1 MTTEQKVEDIPVIE
15 EKDGS
20 VTVELPEGVIPEEAS
35 EETEAQASQDDG
47 DADQPGDTDAVREAR
62 RNRRK
67 AKKEYIK
74 RTNEE
79 KDHRLAQLQR
89 ENEEFRKRLADVEK
103 RSQQFELS
111 RLDKELQD
119 EELRLKY
126 FEAKVKEA
134 INNSNGDAY
143 STAHQNFLEARKKVE
158 AMRAV
163 KSKVETAQNDAEPQ
177 TDPRMMRH
185 AKAWMEQNSWYKPD
199 GSDEDSEIA
208 KLIDSKLMKEGF
220 DPTTEEYWEELDT
233 RLQKR
238 LPHRYTQQQ
247 DEPRRSKPR
256 SFVTGSGRE
265 STGGRQGTTFVLEP
279 EQVRAMKEAGFWE
292 DPAMRAKMIKRYAQE
307 ARNNRG

>member
-1 MTTEQKVEDIPVIE
+1 MSTDKDKVEDIPVTE

-20 VTVELPEGVIPEEAS
+20 VTVELPDELVPEDSSDEPI
-35 EETEAQASQDDG
+35 QAQDDG
-47 DADQPGDTDAVREAR
+47 DADQPGDTDAVRDAR

-79 KDHRLAQLQR
+79 KDQRLVLLQR
-89 ENEEFRKRLADVEK
+89 ENEEFRKRLAEVEK
-103 RSQQFELS
+103 KSQGFELA
-111 RLDKELQD
+111 RLDKAIED

-126 FEAKVKEA
+126 FDAKRREA

-143 STAHQNFLEARKKVE
+143 TQASNSYEEARRKYD
-158 AMRAV
+158 AMRAL
-163 KSKVETAQNDAEPQ
+163 KNRATQAESEPQ
-177 TDPRMMRH
+177 ADPKMLRH
-185 AKAWMEQNSWYKPD
+185 AKSWMESNSWYDPN

-208 KLIDSKLMKEGF
+208 KVIDAKLAKEGY
-220 DPTTEEYWEELDT
+220 DPSSADYWDELDA

-247 DEPRRSKPR
+247 DEPKRRPR

-265 STGGRQGTTFVLEP
+265 STGGRQGNTLVLEP
-279 EQVRAMKEAGFWE
+279 EQVRAIKEAGFWD
-292 DPAMRAKMIKRYAQE
+292 DPAMRAKMIKRYAQQ
-307 ARNNRG
+307 ARNNQG

>member
-1 MTTEQKVEDIPVIE
+1 MSTDKVEDIPVTE

-20 VTVELPEGVIPEEAS
+20 VTVELPDELVPEDSSDEPI
-35 EETEAQASQDDG
+35 QAQDDG
-47 DADQPGDTDAVREAR
+47 DADQPGDTDAVRDAR

-79 KDHRLAQLQR
+79 KDQRLVSLQR
-89 ENEEFRKRLADVEK
+89 ENEEFRKRLAEVEK
-103 RSQQFELS
+103 KSQGFELA
-111 RLDKELQD
+111 RLDKAIED

-126 FEAKVKEA
+126 FDAKRREA

-143 STAHQNFLEARKKVE
+143 TQASNSFEEARRKYD
-158 AMRAV
+158 AMRAI
-163 KSKVETAQNDAEPQ
+163 KNRATQAESEPQ
-177 TDPRMMRH
+177 ADPKMLRH
-185 AKAWMEQNSWYKPD
+185 AKSWMESNSWYDPN

-208 KLIDSKLMKEGF
+208 KVIDAKLAKEGY
-220 DPTTEEYWEELDT
+220 DPASADYWDELDA

-247 DEPRRSKPR
+247 DEPKRRPR

-265 STGGRQGTTFVLEP
+265 STGGRQGNTLVLEP
-279 EQVRAMKEAGFWE
+279 EQVRAIKEAGFWD
-292 DPAMRAKMIKRYAQE
+292 DPAMRAKMIKRYAQQ
-307 ARNNRG
+307 ARNNQG

>member
-1 MTTEQKVEDIPVIE
+1 MTTEQKVEDIPVVE

-20 VTVELPEGVIPEEAS
+20 ATVELPEELVPEDSS
-35 EETEAQASQDDG
+35 EEVQVAQDDS
-47 DADQPGDTDAVREAR
+47 DTDQPGDTDAVREAR

-79 KDHRLAQLQR
+79 KDHRLQQLQR

-103 RSQQFELS
+103 KSQSFELA
-111 RLDKELQD
+111 RLDKAIQD

-126 FEAKVKEA
+126 FDAKRREA
-134 INNSNGDAY
+134 INNSNGEAY
-143 STAHQNFLEARKKVE
+143 TKAAEGYEEARRQYE
-158 AMRAV
+158 AMKALKDRAAQA
-163 KSKVETAQNDAEPQ
+163 ETEPQ
-177 TDPRMMRH
+177 ADPKMLRH
-185 AKAWMEQNSWYKPD
+185 AKSWMENNSWYDPN

-208 KLIDSKLMKEGF
+208 KLIDAKLAKEGY
-220 DPTTEEYWEELDT
+220 DPTSAEYWEELDT

-265 STGGRQGTTFVLEP
+265 SVGGRQGNTFVLEP
-279 EQVRAMKEAGFWE
+279 EQVRAMKEAGFWD
-292 DPAMRAKMIKRYAQE
+292 DPAKRAKMIKRYAQE

>member
-1 MTTEQKVEDIPVIE
+1 MSTDKVEDIPVTE

-20 VTVELPEGVIPEEAS
+20 VTVELPDELVPEDSSDEPEVQSA
-35 EETEAQASQDDG
+35 QDDG
-47 DADQPGDTDAVREAR
+47 DADQPGDTDAVRDAR

-79 KDHRLAQLQR
+79 KDQRLVSLQR

-103 RSQQFELS
+103 KSQQFELS
-111 RLDKELQD
+111 RLDKAIED

-126 FEAKVKEA
+126 FDAKRREA

-143 STAHQNFLEARKKVE
+143 TQASNSFEEARRKYE
-158 AMRAV
+158 AMRAL
-163 KSKVETAQNDAEPQ
+163 KERASKTESEPQ
-177 TDPRMMRH
+177 ADPKMLRH
-185 AKAWMEQNSWYKPD
+185 AKSWMESNSWYDPN

-208 KLIDSKLMKEGF
+208 KVIDAKLAKEGY
-220 DPTTEEYWEELDT
+220 DPSSADYWDELDA

-247 DEPRRSKPR
+247 DEPRRRPR

-265 STGGRQGTTFVLEP
+265 STGGRQGNTLVLEP
-279 EQVRAMKEAGFWE
+279 EQVRAIKEAGFWD
-292 DPAMRAKMIKRYAQE
+292 DPAMRAKMIKRYAQQ
-307 ARNNRG
+307 ARNNQG

>member
-1 MTTEQKVEDIPVIE
+1 MSTDKVEDIPVTE

-20 VTVELPEGVIPEEAS
+20 VTVELPDELVPEDSSDEPEVQSA
-35 EETEAQASQDDG
+35 QDDG

-79 KDHRLAQLQR
+79 KDQRLVSLQR
-89 ENEEFRKRLADVEK
+89 ENEEFRKRLAEVEK
-103 RSQQFELS
+103 KSQGFELA
-111 RLDKELQD
+111 RLDKAIED

-126 FEAKVKEA
+126 FDAKRREA

-143 STAHQNFLEARKKVE
+143 TQASNSFEEARRKYE
-158 AMRAV
+158 AMRAL
-163 KSKVETAQNDAEPQ
+163 KERASKTESEPQ
-177 TDPRMMRH
+177 ADPKMLRH
-185 AKAWMEQNSWYKPD
+185 AKSWMESNSWYDPN

-208 KLIDSKLMKEGF
+208 KVIDAKLAKEGY
-220 DPTTEEYWEELDT
+220 DPSSADYWDELDA

-247 DEPRRSKPR
+247 DEPKRRPR

-265 STGGRQGTTFVLEP
+265 STGGRQGNTLVLEP
-279 EQVRAMKEAGFWE
+279 EQVRAIKEAGFWD
-292 DPAMRAKMIKRYAQE
+292 DPAMRAKMIKRYAQQ
-307 ARNNRG
+307 ARNNQG

>member
-1 MTTEQKVEDIPVIE
+1 MSTDKVEDIPVTE

-20 VTVELPEGVIPEEAS
+20 VTVELPDELVS
-35 EETEAQASQDDG
+35 EDSSDEPIQAQDDG

-79 KDHRLAQLQR
+79 KDQRLVSLQR

-103 RSQQFELS
+103 KSQGFELA
-111 RLDKELQD
+111 RLDKAIED

-126 FEAKVKEA
+126 FDAKRREA

-143 STAHQNFLEARKKVE
+143 TQASNNYDEARRKYE
-158 AMRAV
+158 AMKALKNRA
-163 KSKVETAQNDAEPQ
+163 AQAESEPQ
-177 TDPRMMRH
+177 TDPRMLRH
-185 AKAWMEQNSWYKPD
+185 AKSWMESNSWYDPN

-208 KLIDSKLMKEGF
+208 KVIDAKLAKEGF
-220 DPTTEEYWEELDT
+220 DPSSADYWDELDA

-238 LPHRYTQQQ
+238 LPHRYTQSQ
-247 DEPRRSKPR
+247 DEPRRRPR

-265 STGGRQGTTFVLEP
+265 STGGRQGNTLVLEP
-279 EQVRAMKEAGFWE
+279 EQVRAIKEAGFWD
-292 DPAMRAKMIKRYAQE
+292 DPAMRAKMIKRYAEQ

>member
-35 EETEAQASQDDG
+35 EESEAQVAQDDG

-111 RLDKELQD
+111 RLDKALED

-126 FEAKVKEA
+126 FDAKRREA

-143 STAHQNFLEARKKVE
+143 STANQNYEEARKKFE
-158 AMRAV
+158 AMKALKARA
-163 KSKVETAQNDAEPQ
+163 SQAETEPQ

-199 GSDEDSEIA
+199 GGDEDSEIA
-208 KLIDSKLMKEGF
+208 KIIDAKLVKEGY
-220 DPTTEEYWEELDT
+220 DPTSEEYWDELDA

-279 EQVRAMKEAGFWE
+279 EQVRAMKEAGFWD

>member
-1 MTTEQKVEDIPVIE
+1 MTQDKVEDIPVTE

-20 VTVELPEGVIPEEAS
+20 VTVELPDELVPEDSSDEPI
-35 EETEAQASQDDG
+35 QAQDDG

-79 KDHRLAQLQR
+79 KDQRLVSLQR
-89 ENEEFRKRLADVEK
+89 ENEEFRKRLAEVEK
-103 RSQQFELS
+103 KSQGFELA
-111 RLDKELQD
+111 RLDKAIED

-126 FEAKVKEA
+126 FDAKRREA

-143 STAHQNFLEARKKVE
+143 TQASNSFEEARRKYD
-158 AMRAV
+158 AMRAL
-163 KSKVETAQNDAEPQ
+163 KERASKTESEPQ
-177 TDPRMMRH
+177 ADPRMLRH
-185 AKAWMEQNSWYKPD
+185 AKSWMESNSWYDPN

-208 KLIDSKLMKEGF
+208 KVIDAKLAKEGY
-220 DPTTEEYWEELDT
+220 DPSSADYWDELDA

-247 DEPRRSKPR
+247 DEPRRRPR

-265 STGGRQGTTFVLEP
+265 STGGRQGNTLVLEP
-279 EQVRAMKEAGFWE
+279 EQVRAIKEAGFWD
-292 DPAMRAKMIKRYAQE
+292 DPAMRAKMIKRYAQQ
-307 ARNNRG
+307 ARNNQG

>member
-1 MTTEQKVEDIPVIE
+1 MSTDKDKVEDIPVTE

-20 VTVELPEGVIPEEAS
+20 AIVELPDELVS
-35 EETEAQASQDDG
+35 EDSSDEPVQAQDDG

-79 KDHRLAQLQR
+79 KDQRLVSLQR
-89 ENEEFRKRLADVEK
+89 ENEEFRKRLAEVEK
-103 RSQQFELS
+103 KSQNYELA
-111 RLDKELQD
+111 RLDKAIED

-126 FEAKVKEA
+126 FDAKRREA

-143 STAHQNFLEARKKVE
+143 TKASEGYEEARRKYE
-158 AMRAV
+158 AMKTIKNRA
-163 KSKVETAQNDAEPQ
+163 SQAESEPQ
-177 TDPRMMRH
+177 TDPRMLRH
-185 AKAWMEQNSWYKPD
+185 AKSWMESNSWYDPN

-208 KLIDSKLMKEGF
+208 KVIDAKLAKEGY
-220 DPTTEEYWEELDT
+220 DPASAEYWDELDA

-238 LPHRYTQQQ
+238 LPHRYTQSQ
-247 DEPRRSKPR
+247 DEPKRRPR

-265 STGGRQGTTFVLEP
+265 STSGRQGNTFVLEP
-279 EQVRAMKEAGFWE
+279 EQVRAMKDAGFWD
-292 DPAMRAKMIKRYAQE
+292 DPVKRAKMIKRYAQD

>member
-1 MTTEQKVEDIPVIE
+1 MSTDKVEDIPVTE

-20 VTVELPEGVIPEEAS
+20 VTVELPDELVPEDSSDEPI
-35 EETEAQASQDDG
+35 QAQDDG

-79 KDHRLAQLQR
+79 KDQRLVSLQR
-89 ENEEFRKRLADVEK
+89 ENEEFRKRLAEVEK
-103 RSQQFELS
+103 KSQGFELA
-111 RLDKELQD
+111 RLDKAIED

-126 FEAKVKEA
+126 FDAKRREA

-143 STAHQNFLEARKKVE
+143 TQASNSFEEARRKYD
-158 AMRAV
+158 AMRAL
-163 KSKVETAQNDAEPQ
+163 KERASKTESEPQ
-177 TDPRMMRH
+177 ADPKMLRH
-185 AKAWMEQNSWYKPD
+185 AKSWMESNSWYDPN

-208 KLIDSKLMKEGF
+208 KVIDAKLAKEGY
-220 DPTTEEYWEELDT
+220 DPSSADYWDELDA

-247 DEPRRSKPR
+247 DEPRRRPR

-265 STGGRQGTTFVLEP
+265 SIGGRQGNTLVLEP
-279 EQVRAMKEAGFWE
+279 EQVRAIKEAGFWD
-292 DPAMRAKMIKRYAQE
+292 DPAMRAKMIKRYAQQ
-307 ARNNRG
+307 ARNNQG

>member
-1 MTTEQKVEDIPVIE
+1 MSTDKVEDIPVTE

-20 VTVELPEGVIPEEAS
+20 VTVELPDELV
-35 EETEAQASQDDG
+35 TEDSSDEPIQAQDDG
-47 DADQPGDTDAVREAR
+47 DADQPGDTDAVRDAR

-79 KDHRLAQLQR
+79 KDQRLVLLQR

-103 RSQQFELS
+103 KSQQFELS
-111 RLDKELQD
+111 RLDKAIED

-126 FEAKVKEA
+126 FDAKRREA

-143 STAHQNFLEARKKVE
+143 TKASEGYEEARRKFD
-158 AMRAV
+158 AMKTIKNRATQAE
-163 KSKVETAQNDAEPQ
+163 SEPQ
-177 TDPRMMRH
+177 ADPKMLRH
-185 AKAWMEQNSWYKPD
+185 AKSWMESNSWYDPN

-208 KLIDSKLMKEGF
+208 KVIDAKLAKEGY
-220 DPTTEEYWEELDT
+220 DPSSADYWDELDT

-238 LPHRYTQQQ
+238 LPHRYTQSQ
-247 DEPRRSKPR
+247 DEPRRRPR

-265 STGGRQGTTFVLEP
+265 STGGRQGNTLVLEP
-279 EQVRAMKEAGFWE
+279 EQVRAIKEAGFWD
-292 DPAMRAKMIKRYAQE
+292 DPAMRAKMIKRYAQQ
-307 ARNNRG
+307 ARNNQG

>member
-1 MTTEQKVEDIPVIE
+1 MSTDKVEDIPVTE

-20 VTVELPEGVIPEEAS
+20 VTVELPDELVTEDSSDEPEVQSA
-35 EETEAQASQDDG
+35 QDDG

-79 KDHRLAQLQR
+79 KDQRLVSLQR
-89 ENEEFRKRLADVEK
+89 ENEEFRKRLAEVEK
-103 RSQQFELS
+103 KSQGFELA
-111 RLDKELQD
+111 RLDKAIED

-126 FEAKVKEA
+126 FDAKRREA

-143 STAHQNFLEARKKVE
+143 TQASNSFEEARRKYD
-158 AMRAV
+158 AMRAL
-163 KSKVETAQNDAEPQ
+163 KERASKTESEPQ
-177 TDPRMMRH
+177 ADPRMLRH
-185 AKAWMEQNSWYKPD
+185 AKSWMESNSWYDPN

-208 KLIDSKLMKEGF
+208 KVIDAKLAKEGY
-220 DPTTEEYWEELDT
+220 DPSSADYWDELDA

-247 DEPRRSKPR
+247 DEPKRRPR

-265 STGGRQGTTFVLEP
+265 STGGRQGNTLVLEP
-279 EQVRAMKEAGFWE
+279 EQVRAIKEAGFWD
-292 DPAMRAKMIKRYAQE
+292 DPAMRAKMIKRYAQQ
-307 ARNNRG
+307 ARNNQG

>member
-1 MTTEQKVEDIPVIE
+1 MTQDKVEDIPVTE

-20 VTVELPEGVIPEEAS
+20 VTVELPDELVTEDSSDEPEV
-35 EETEAQASQDDG
+35 QAQDDG

-79 KDHRLAQLQR
+79 KDQRLVSLQR
-89 ENEEFRKRLADVEK
+89 ENEEFRKRLAEVEK
-103 RSQQFELS
+103 KSQGFELA
-111 RLDKELQD
+111 RLDKAIED

-126 FEAKVKEA
+126 FDAKRREA

-143 STAHQNFLEARKKVE
+143 TQASNSFEEARRKYD
-158 AMRAV
+158 AMRAL
-163 KSKVETAQNDAEPQ
+163 KERASKTESEPQ
-177 TDPRMMRH
+177 ADPRMLRH
-185 AKAWMEQNSWYKPD
+185 AKSWMESNSWYDPN

-208 KLIDSKLMKEGF
+208 KVIDAKLAKEGY
-220 DPTTEEYWEELDT
+220 DPSSADYWDELDA

-247 DEPRRSKPR
+247 DEPRRRPR

-265 STGGRQGTTFVLEP
+265 STGGRQGNTLVLEP
-279 EQVRAMKEAGFWE
+279 EQVRAIKEAGFWD
-292 DPAMRAKMIKRYAQE
+292 DPAMRAKMIKRYAQQ
-307 ARNNRG
+307 ARNNQG

>member
-1 MTTEQKVEDIPVIE
+1 MSTDKVEDIPVTE

-20 VTVELPEGVIPEEAS
+20 VTVELPDELVS
-35 EETEAQASQDDG
+35 EDSSDEPIQAQDDG

-79 KDHRLAQLQR
+79 KDQRLVSLQR

-103 RSQQFELS
+103 KSQGFELA
-111 RLDKELQD
+111 RLDKAIED

-126 FEAKVKEA
+126 FDAKRREA

-143 STAHQNFLEARKKVE
+143 TQASNNYDEARRKYE
-158 AMRAV
+158 AMKALKNRA
-163 KSKVETAQNDAEPQ
+163 AQAESEPQ
-177 TDPRMMRH
+177 TDPRMLRH
-185 AKAWMEQNSWYKPD
+185 AKSWMESNSWYDPN

-208 KLIDSKLMKEGF
+208 KVIDAKLAKEGY
-220 DPTTEEYWEELDT
+220 DPSSADYWDELDT

-238 LPHRYTQQQ
+238 LPHRYTQSQ
-247 DEPRRSKPR
+247 DEPRRRPR

-265 STGGRQGTTFVLEP
+265 STGGRQGNTLVLEP
-279 EQVRAMKEAGFWE
+279 EQVRAIKEAGFWD
-292 DPAMRAKMIKRYAQE
+292 DPAMRAKMIKRYAEQ

>member
-1 MTTEQKVEDIPVIE
+1 MSTDKVEDIPVTE

-20 VTVELPEGVIPEEAS
+20 VTVELPDELVS
-35 EETEAQASQDDG
+35 EDSSDEPIQAQDDG

-79 KDHRLAQLQR
+79 KDQRLVSLQR

-103 RSQQFELS
+103 KSQGFELA
-111 RLDKELQD
+111 RLDKAIED

-126 FEAKVKEA
+126 FDAKRREA

-143 STAHQNFLEARKKVE
+143 TKASEGYEEARRKYE
-158 AMRAV
+158 AMKALKNRA
-163 KSKVETAQNDAEPQ
+163 AQAESEPQ
-177 TDPRMMRH
+177 TDPRMLRH
-185 AKAWMEQNSWYKPD
+185 AKSWMESNSWYDPN

-208 KLIDSKLMKEGF
+208 KVIDAKLAKEGF
-220 DPTTEEYWEELDT
+220 DPSSADYWDELDA

-238 LPHRYTQQQ
+238 LPHRYTQSQ
-247 DEPRRSKPR
+247 DEPRRRPR

-265 STGGRQGTTFVLEP
+265 STGGRQGNTLVLEP
-279 EQVRAMKEAGFWE
+279 EQVRAIKEAGFWD
-292 DPAMRAKMIKRYAQE
+292 DPAMRAKMIKRYAEQ

>member
-1 MTTEQKVEDIPVIE
+1 MTQDKVEDIPV
-15 EKDGS
+15 
-20 VTVELPEGVIPEEAS
+20 
-35 EETEAQASQDDG
+35 TEDSSDEPIQAQDDA

-79 KDHRLAQLQR
+79 KDQRLVSLQR
-89 ENEEFRKRLADVEK
+89 ENEEFRKRLAEVEK
-103 RSQQFELS
+103 KSQGFELA
-111 RLDKELQD
+111 RLDKAIED

-126 FEAKVKEA
+126 FDAKRREA

-143 STAHQNFLEARKKVE
+143 TQASNSFEEARRKYD
-158 AMRAV
+158 AMRAL
-163 KSKVETAQNDAEPQ
+163 KERASKTESEPQ
-177 TDPRMMRH
+177 ADPRMLRH
-185 AKAWMEQNSWYKPD
+185 AKSWMESNSWYDPN

-208 KLIDSKLMKEGF
+208 KVIDAKLAKEGY
-220 DPTTEEYWEELDT
+220 DPSSADYWDELDA

-247 DEPRRSKPR
+247 DEPKRRPR

-265 STGGRQGTTFVLEP
+265 STGGRQGNTLVLEP
-279 EQVRAMKEAGFWE
+279 EQVRAIKEAGFWD
-292 DPAMRAKMIKRYAQE
+292 DPAMRAKMIKRYAQQ
-307 ARNNRG
+307 ARNNQG

>member
-1 MTTEQKVEDIPVIE
+1 MSTDKEKVEDIPVTE

-20 VTVELPEGVIPEEAS
+20 AIVELPDGLVS
-35 EETEAQASQDDG
+35 EDSSDEQEVQAQDDG
-47 DADQPGDTDAVREAR
+47 DADQPGDTDAVRDAR

-79 KDHRLAQLQR
+79 KDQRLVSLQR
-89 ENEEFRKRLADVEK
+89 ENEEFRKRLAEVEK
-103 RSQQFELS
+103 KSQNYELA
-111 RLDKELQD
+111 RLDKAIED

-126 FEAKVKEA
+126 FDAKRREA

-143 STAHQNFLEARKKVE
+143 TKASEGYEEARRKFD
-158 AMRAV
+158 AMKTIKNRA
-163 KSKVETAQNDAEPQ
+163 AQAESEPQ
-177 TDPRMMRH
+177 TDPRMLRH
-185 AKAWMEQNSWYKPD
+185 AKSWMESNSWYDPN

-208 KLIDSKLMKEGF
+208 KVIDAKLAKEGY
-220 DPTTEEYWEELDT
+220 DPSSADYWDELDA

-238 LPHRYTQQQ
+238 LPHRYTQTQ
-247 DEPRRSKPR
+247 DEPKRRPR

-265 STGGRQGTTFVLEP
+265 STSGRQGNTFVLEP
-279 EQVRAMKEAGFWE
+279 EQVRAMKDAGFWD
-292 DPAMRAKMIKRYAQE
+292 DPVKRAKMIKRYAQD

>member
-111 RLDKELQD
+111 RLDKAIED

-126 FEAKVKEA
+126 FDAKRREA

-143 STAHQNFLEARKKVE
+143 STANQNYEEARKKYE
-158 AMRAV
+158 AMKALKNRA
-163 KSKVETAQNDAEPQ
+163 AQTESEPQ

-185 AKAWMEQNSWYKPD
+185 AKAWMEQNSWYKPE
-199 GSDEDSEIA
+199 GGDEDSEIA
-208 KLIDSKLMKEGF
+208 KIIDAKLVKEGF
-220 DPTTEEYWEELDT
+220 DPTSEEYWEELDT

>member
-1 MTTEQKVEDIPVIE
+1 MTQEKVEDIPVTE

-20 VTVELPEGVIPEEAS
+20 ATVELPDELVTEDSADEPEV
-35 EETEAQASQDDG
+35 QASQDDG

-79 KDHRLAQLQR
+79 KDQRLVLLQR
-89 ENEEFRKRLADVEK
+89 ENEEFRRRLAEVEK
-103 RSQQFELS
+103 KSQGFELA
-111 RLDKELQD
+111 RLDKAIED

-126 FEAKVKEA
+126 FDAKRREA

-143 STAHQNFLEARKKVE
+143 TQASNSYEEARRKYE
-158 AMRAV
+158 AMRAL
-163 KSKVETAQNDAEPQ
+163 KERASKAESEPQ
-177 TDPRMMRH
+177 ADPKMLRH
-185 AKAWMEQNSWYKPD
+185 AKSWMESNSWYDPN

-208 KLIDSKLMKEGF
+208 KVIDAKLAKEGY
-220 DPTTEEYWEELDT
+220 DPASAEYWDELDA

-238 LPHRYTQQQ
+238 LPHRYTQSQ
-247 DEPRRSKPR
+247 DEPKRRPR

-265 STGGRQGTTFVLEP
+265 STSGRQGNTFVLEP
-279 EQVRAMKEAGFWE
+279 EQVRAMKEAGFWD

>member
-1 MTTEQKVEDIPVIE
+1 MSTDKVEDIPVTE

-20 VTVELPEGVIPEEAS
+20 VTVELPDELVS
-35 EETEAQASQDDG
+35 EDSSDEPIQAQDDG

-79 KDHRLAQLQR
+79 KDQRLVSLQR

-103 RSQQFELS
+103 KSQGFELA
-111 RLDKELQD
+111 RLDKAIED

-126 FEAKVKEA
+126 FDAKRREA

-143 STAHQNFLEARKKVE
+143 TQASNNYDEARRKYE
-158 AMRAV
+158 AMKALKNRA
-163 KSKVETAQNDAEPQ
+163 AQAESEPQ
-177 TDPRMMRH
+177 TDPRMLRH
-185 AKAWMEQNSWYKPD
+185 AKSWMESNSWYDPN

-208 KLIDSKLMKEGF
+208 KVIDAKLAKEGF
-220 DPTTEEYWEELDT
+220 DPSSADYWDELDA

-238 LPHRYTQQQ
+238 LPHRYTQSQ
-247 DEPRRSKPR
+247 DEPRRRPR

-265 STGGRQGTTFVLEP
+265 STGGRQGSTKQPRLNKWIHV
-279 EQVRAMKEAGFWE
+279 
-292 DPAMRAKMIKRYAQE
+292 
-307 ARNNRG
+307 

>member
-1 MTTEQKVEDIPVIE
+1 MTQDKVEDIPVTE

-20 VTVELPEGVIPEEAS
+20 VTVELPDELVPEDSSDEPEVQSA
-35 EETEAQASQDDG
+35 QDDG

-79 KDHRLAQLQR
+79 KDQRLVSLQR
-89 ENEEFRKRLADVEK
+89 ENEEFRKRLAEVEK
-103 RSQQFELS
+103 KSQGFELA
-111 RLDKELQD
+111 RLDKAIED

-126 FEAKVKEA
+126 FDAKRREA

-143 STAHQNFLEARKKVE
+143 TQASNSFEEARRKYE
-158 AMRAV
+158 AMRAL
-163 KSKVETAQNDAEPQ
+163 KERASKTESEPQ
-177 TDPRMMRH
+177 ADPRMLRH
-185 AKAWMEQNSWYKPD
+185 AKSWMESNSWYDPN

-208 KLIDSKLMKEGF
+208 KVIDAKLAKEGY
-220 DPTTEEYWEELDT
+220 DPSSADYWDELDA

-247 DEPRRSKPR
+247 DEPRRRPR

-265 STGGRQGTTFVLEP
+265 STGGRQGNTLVLEP
-279 EQVRAMKEAGFWE
+279 EQVRAIKEAGFWD
-292 DPAMRAKMIKRYAQE
+292 DPAMRAKMIKRYAQQ
-307 ARNNRG
+307 ARNNQG

>member
-1 MTTEQKVEDIPVIE
+1 MTQEKVEDIPVTE

-20 VTVELPEGVIPEEAS
+20 ATVELPDELVTEDSADEPEV
-35 EETEAQASQDDG
+35 QVSQDDG

-79 KDHRLAQLQR
+79 KDQRLVLLQR
-89 ENEEFRKRLADVEK
+89 ENEEFRRRLAEVEK
-103 RSQQFELS
+103 KSQGFELA
-111 RLDKELQD
+111 RLDKAIED

-126 FEAKVKEA
+126 FDAKRREA

-143 STAHQNFLEARKKVE
+143 TQASNSYEEARRKYE
-158 AMRAV
+158 AMRAL
-163 KSKVETAQNDAEPQ
+163 KERASKAESEPQ
-177 TDPRMMRH
+177 ADPKMLRH
-185 AKAWMEQNSWYKPD
+185 AKSWMESNSWYDPN

-208 KLIDSKLMKEGF
+208 KVIDAKLAKEGY
-220 DPTTEEYWEELDT
+220 DPASAEYWDELDA

-238 LPHRYTQQQ
+238 LPHRYTQSQ
-247 DEPRRSKPR
+247 DEPKRRPR

-265 STGGRQGTTFVLEP
+265 STSGRQGNTFVLEP
-279 EQVRAMKEAGFWE
+279 EQVRAMKEAGFWD

>member
-1 MTTEQKVEDIPVIE
+1 MTQDKVEDIPVTE

-20 VTVELPEGVIPEEAS
+20 AIVELPDGLVAEDSSDES
-35 EETEAQASQDDG
+35 EVQAQDDG
-47 DADQPGDTDAVREAR
+47 DADQPGDTDAVRDAR

-79 KDHRLAQLQR
+79 KDQRLVSLQR

-103 RSQQFELS
+103 KSQQFELS
-111 RLDKELQD
+111 RLDKAIED

-126 FEAKVKEA
+126 FDAKRREA

-143 STAHQNFLEARKKVE
+143 TQASNSFEEARRKYD
-158 AMRAV
+158 AMKAIKNRATQAE
-163 KSKVETAQNDAEPQ
+163 SEPQ
-177 TDPRMMRH
+177 ADPKMLRH
-185 AKAWMEQNSWYKPD
+185 AKSWMESNSWYDPN

-208 KLIDSKLMKEGF
+208 KVIDAKLAKEGY
-220 DPTTEEYWEELDT
+220 DPSSADYWDELDA

-247 DEPRRSKPR
+247 DEPRRRPR

-265 STGGRQGTTFVLEP
+265 STGGRQGNTLVLEP
-279 EQVRAMKEAGFWE
+279 EQVRAIKEAGFWD
-292 DPAMRAKMIKRYAQE
+292 DPAMRAKMIKRYAQQ
-307 ARNNRG
+307 ARNNQG

>member
-1 MTTEQKVEDIPVIE
+1 MSTDKVEDIPVTE

-20 VTVELPEGVIPEEAS
+20 VTVELPDELV
-35 EETEAQASQDDG
+35 TEDSSDEPIQAQDDG

-79 KDHRLAQLQR
+79 KDQRLVLLQR
-89 ENEEFRKRLADVEK
+89 ENEEFRKRLAEVEK
-103 RSQQFELS
+103 KSQGFELA
-111 RLDKELQD
+111 RLDKAIED

-126 FEAKVKEA
+126 FDAKRREA

-143 STAHQNFLEARKKVE
+143 TQASNSFEEARRKYD
-158 AMRAV
+158 AMKALKNRATQAE
-163 KSKVETAQNDAEPQ
+163 SEPQ
-177 TDPRMMRH
+177 ADPRMLRH
-185 AKAWMEQNSWYKPD
+185 AKSWMESNSWYDPN

-208 KLIDSKLMKEGF
+208 KVIDAKLAKEGY
-220 DPTTEEYWEELDT
+220 DPSSADYWDELDA

-247 DEPRRSKPR
+247 DEPKRRPR

-265 STGGRQGTTFVLEP
+265 STGGRQGNTLVLEP
-279 EQVRAMKEAGFWE
+279 EQVRAIKEAGFWD
-292 DPAMRAKMIKRYAQE
+292 DPAMRAKMIKRYAEQ

>member
-1 MTTEQKVEDIPVIE
+1 MSTDKVEDIPVTE

-20 VTVELPEGVIPEEAS
+20 VTVELPDELVS
-35 EETEAQASQDDG
+35 EDSSDEPIQAQDDG

-79 KDHRLAQLQR
+79 KDQRLVSLQR

-103 RSQQFELS
+103 KSQGFELA
-111 RLDKELQD
+111 RLDKAIED

-126 FEAKVKEA
+126 FDAKRREA

-143 STAHQNFLEARKKVE
+143 TQASNNYDEARRKYE
-158 AMRAV
+158 AMKALKNRA
-163 KSKVETAQNDAEPQ
+163 AQAESEPQ
-177 TDPRMMRH
+177 TDPRMLRH
-185 AKAWMEQNSWYKPD
+185 AKSWMESNSWYDPN

-208 KLIDSKLMKEGF
+208 KVIDAKLAKEGY
-220 DPTTEEYWEELDT
+220 DPSSADYWDELDT

-238 LPHRYTQQQ
+238 LPHRYTQSQ
-247 DEPRRSKPR
+247 DEPRRRPR

-265 STGGRQGTTFVLEP
+265 STGGRQGNTLVLEP
-279 EQVRAMKEAGFWE
+279 EQVRAIKEAGFWD
-292 DPAMRAKMIKRYAQE
+292 DPAMRAKMIKRSAEQ

>member
-1 MTTEQKVEDIPVIE
+1 MSTDKVEDIPVTE

-20 VTVELPEGVIPEEAS
+20 VTVELPDELVPEDSSDEPI
-35 EETEAQASQDDG
+35 QAQDDG
-47 DADQPGDTDAVREAR
+47 DADQPGDTDAVRDAR

-79 KDHRLAQLQR
+79 KDQRLVSLQR
-89 ENEEFRKRLADVEK
+89 ENEEFRKRLAEVEK
-103 RSQQFELS
+103 KSQGFELA
-111 RLDKELQD
+111 RLDKAIED

-126 FEAKVKEA
+126 FDAKRREA

-143 STAHQNFLEARKKVE
+143 TQASNSFEEARRKYD
-158 AMRAV
+158 AMKAIKNRATQAE
-163 KSKVETAQNDAEPQ
+163 SEPQ
-177 TDPRMMRH
+177 ADPKMLRH
-185 AKAWMEQNSWYKPD
+185 AKSWMESNSWYDPN

-208 KLIDSKLMKEGF
+208 KVIDAKLAKEGY
-220 DPTTEEYWEELDT
+220 DPSSADYWDELDA

-247 DEPRRSKPR
+247 DEPKRRPR

-265 STGGRQGTTFVLEP
+265 STGGRQGNTLVLEP
-279 EQVRAMKEAGFWE
+279 EQVRAIKEAGFWD
-292 DPAMRAKMIKRYAQE
+292 DPAMRAKMIKRYAQQ
-307 ARNNRG
+307 ARNNQG

>member
-1 MTTEQKVEDIPVIE
+1 MSTDKVEDIPVTE

-20 VTVELPEGVIPEEAS
+20 VTVELPDELVPEDSSDEPI
-35 EETEAQASQDDG
+35 QAQDDG

-79 KDHRLAQLQR
+79 KDQRLVLLQR

-103 RSQQFELS
+103 KSQQFELS
-111 RLDKELQD
+111 RLDKAIED

-126 FEAKVKEA
+126 FDAKRREA

-143 STAHQNFLEARKKVE
+143 TQASNSFEEARRKYD
-158 AMRAV
+158 AMRAL
-163 KSKVETAQNDAEPQ
+163 KERASKTESEPQ
-177 TDPRMMRH
+177 ADPKMLRH
-185 AKAWMEQNSWYKPD
+185 AKSWMESNSWYDPN

-208 KLIDSKLMKEGF
+208 KVIDAKLAKEGY
-220 DPTTEEYWEELDT
+220 DPSSADYWDELDA

-247 DEPRRSKPR
+247 DEPRRRPR

-265 STGGRQGTTFVLEP
+265 STGGRQGNTLVLEP
-279 EQVRAMKEAGFWE
+279 EQVRAIKEAGFWD
-292 DPAMRAKMIKRYAQE
+292 DPAMRAKMIKRYAQQ
-307 ARNNRG
+307 ARNNQG

>member
-1 MTTEQKVEDIPVIE
+1 MSTDKVEDIPVTE

-20 VTVELPEGVIPEEAS
+20 VTVELPDELVTEDSSDEPEVQSA
-35 EETEAQASQDDG
+35 QDDG

-79 KDHRLAQLQR
+79 KDQRLVLLQR
-89 ENEEFRKRLADVEK
+89 ENEEFRKRLAEVEK
-103 RSQQFELS
+103 KSQGFELA
-111 RLDKELQD
+111 RLDKAIED

-126 FEAKVKEA
+126 FDAKRREA

-143 STAHQNFLEARKKVE
+143 TQASNSFEEARRKYD
-158 AMRAV
+158 AMRAL
-163 KSKVETAQNDAEPQ
+163 KERASKTESEPQ
-177 TDPRMMRH
+177 ADPRMLRH
-185 AKAWMEQNSWYKPD
+185 AKSWMESNSWYDPN

-208 KLIDSKLMKEGF
+208 KVIDAKLAKEGY
-220 DPTTEEYWEELDT
+220 DPSSADYWDELDA

-247 DEPRRSKPR
+247 DEPKRRPR

-265 STGGRQGTTFVLEP
+265 STGGRQGNTLVLEP
-279 EQVRAMKEAGFWE
+279 EQVRAIKEAGFWD
-292 DPAMRAKMIKRYAQE
+292 DPAMRAKMIKRYAQQ
-307 ARNNRG
+307 ARNNQG

>member
-1 MTTEQKVEDIPVIE
+1 MSTDKVEDIPVTE

-20 VTVELPEGVIPEEAS
+20 VTVELPDELVPEDSSDEPI
-35 EETEAQASQDDG
+35 QAQDDG

-79 KDHRLAQLQR
+79 KDQRLVSLQR
-89 ENEEFRKRLADVEK
+89 ENEEFRKRLAEVEK
-103 RSQQFELS
+103 KSQGFELA
-111 RLDKELQD
+111 RLDKAIED

-126 FEAKVKEA
+126 FDAKRREA

-143 STAHQNFLEARKKVE
+143 TQASNSFEEARRKYE
-158 AMRAV
+158 AMRAL
-163 KSKVETAQNDAEPQ
+163 KERASKTESEPQ
-177 TDPRMMRH
+177 ADPRMLRH
-185 AKAWMEQNSWYKPD
+185 AKSWMESNSWYDPN

-208 KLIDSKLMKEGF
+208 KVIDAKLAKEGY
-220 DPTTEEYWEELDT
+220 DPSSADYWDELDA

-247 DEPRRSKPR
+247 DEPRRRPR

-265 STGGRQGTTFVLEP
+265 STGGRQGNTLVLEP
-279 EQVRAMKEAGFWE
+279 EQVRAIKEAGFWD
-292 DPAMRAKMIKRYAQE
+292 DPAMRAKMIKRYAQQ
-307 ARNNRG
+307 ARNNQG

>member
-1 MTTEQKVEDIPVIE
+1 MSTDKVEDIPVTE

-20 VTVELPEGVIPEEAS
+20 VTVELPDELVPEDSSDEPI
-35 EETEAQASQDDG
+35 QAQDDG

-79 KDHRLAQLQR
+79 KDQRLVSLQR
-89 ENEEFRKRLADVEK
+89 ENEEFRKRLAEVEK
-103 RSQQFELS
+103 KSQGFELA
-111 RLDKELQD
+111 RLDKAIED

-126 FEAKVKEA
+126 FDAKRREA

-143 STAHQNFLEARKKVE
+143 TQASNSFEEARRKYE
-158 AMRAV
+158 AMRAL
-163 KSKVETAQNDAEPQ
+163 KNRATQAESEPQ
-177 TDPRMMRH
+177 ADPKMLRH
-185 AKAWMEQNSWYKPD
+185 AKSWMESNSWYDPN

-208 KLIDSKLMKEGF
+208 KVIDAKLAKEGY
-220 DPTTEEYWEELDT
+220 DPSSADYWDELDA

-247 DEPRRSKPR
+247 DEPKRRPR

-265 STGGRQGTTFVLEP
+265 STGGRQGNTLVLEP
-279 EQVRAMKEAGFWE
+279 EQVRAIKEAGFWD
-292 DPAMRAKMIKRYAQE
+292 DPAMRAKMIKRYAEQ

>member
-1 MTTEQKVEDIPVIE
+1 MSTDKVEDIPVTE

-20 VTVELPEGVIPEEAS
+20 VTVELPDELVPEDSSDEP
-35 EETEAQASQDDG
+35 EVQAQDDG
-47 DADQPGDTDAVREAR
+47 DADQPGDTDAVRDAR

-79 KDHRLAQLQR
+79 KDQRLVSLQR
-89 ENEEFRKRLADVEK
+89 ENEEFRKRLAEVEK
-103 RSQQFELS
+103 KSQGFELA
-111 RLDKELQD
+111 RLDKAIED

-126 FEAKVKEA
+126 FDAKRREA

-143 STAHQNFLEARKKVE
+143 TQASNSFEEARRKYD
-158 AMRAV
+158 AMKAIKNRATQAE
-163 KSKVETAQNDAEPQ
+163 SEPQ
-177 TDPRMMRH
+177 ADPKMLRH
-185 AKAWMEQNSWYKPD
+185 AKSWMESNSWYDPN

-208 KLIDSKLMKEGF
+208 KVIDAKLAKEGY
-220 DPTTEEYWEELDT
+220 DPSSADYWDELDA

-247 DEPRRSKPR
+247 DEPKRRPR

-265 STGGRQGTTFVLEP
+265 STGGRQGNTLVLEP
-279 EQVRAMKEAGFWE
+279 EQVRAIKEAGFWD
-292 DPAMRAKMIKRYAQE
+292 DPAMRAKMIKRYAQQ
-307 ARNNRG
+307 ARNNQG

>member
-15 EKDGS
+15 EQDGS
-20 VTVELPEGVIPEEAS
+20 VTVELPEGIVPEEAS
-35 EETEAQASQDDG
+35 EEPEAQASQDDG

-79 KDHRLAQLQR
+79 KDHRLQQLQR

-111 RLDKELQD
+111 RLDKAIED

-126 FEAKVKEA
+126 FDAKRREA

-143 STAHQNFLEARKKVE
+143 SEANRNYEEARKKYE
-158 AMRAV
+158 AMHMIKKRA
-163 KSKVETAQNDAEPQ
+163 AQAESEPQ

-185 AKAWMEQNSWYKPD
+185 AKTWMEQNSWYKPD
-199 GSDEDSEIA
+199 GTDEDSEIA
-208 KLIDSKLMKEGF
+208 KIIDAKLMKEGF
-220 DPTTEEYWEELDT
+220 DPTTEEYWDELDN

-238 LPHRYTQQQ
+238 LPHRYTQSQ

-265 STGGRQGTTFVLEP
+265 SSGGRQGTTFVLEP
-279 EQVRAMKEAGFWE
+279 EQVRAMKEAGFWD
-292 DPAMRAKMIKRYAQE
+292 DPGMRAKMIKRYAQE

>member
-1 MTTEQKVEDIPVIE
+1 MSTDKVEDIPVTE

-20 VTVELPEGVIPEEAS
+20 VTVELPDELVPEDSSDEPI
-35 EETEAQASQDDG
+35 QAQDDG
-47 DADQPGDTDAVREAR
+47 DADQPGDTDAVRDAR

-79 KDHRLAQLQR
+79 KDQRLVSLQR
-89 ENEEFRKRLADVEK
+89 ENEEFRKRLAEVEK
-103 RSQQFELS
+103 KSQGFELA
-111 RLDKELQD
+111 RLDKAIED

-126 FEAKVKEA
+126 FDAKRREA

-143 STAHQNFLEARKKVE
+143 TQASNSFEEARRKYE
-158 AMRAV
+158 AMRAL
-163 KSKVETAQNDAEPQ
+163 KNRATQAESEPQ
-177 TDPRMMRH
+177 ADPKMLRH
-185 AKAWMEQNSWYKPD
+185 AKSWMESNSWYDPN

-208 KLIDSKLMKEGF
+208 KVIDAKLAKEGY
-220 DPTTEEYWEELDT
+220 DPSSADYWDELDA

-247 DEPRRSKPR
+247 DEPKRRPR

-265 STGGRQGTTFVLEP
+265 STGGRQGNTLVLEP
-279 EQVRAMKEAGFWE
+279 EQVRAIKEAGFWD
-292 DPAMRAKMIKRYAQE
+292 DPAMRAKMIKRYAEQ

>member
-1 MTTEQKVEDIPVIE
+1 MTTEQKVDDIPVIE

-20 VTVELPEGVIPEEAS
+20 VTVELPEGVIPEDSSDEQES
-35 EETEAQASQDDG
+35 QASQDDG

-79 KDHRLAQLQR
+79 KDQRLVLLQR

-111 RLDKELQD
+111 RLDKAIED

-126 FEAKVKEA
+126 FDAKRREA

-143 STAHQNFLEARKKVE
+143 TQAEKGYDEARRKYQ
-158 AMRAV
+158 AMMELKNRA
-163 KSKVETAQNDAEPQ
+163 AQAESEPQ
-177 TDPRMMRH
+177 ADPKMLRH
-185 AKAWMEQNSWYKPD
+185 AKSWMEQNSWYDPN
-199 GSDEDSEIA
+199 GGDEDSEIA
-208 KLIDSKLMKEGF
+208 KLIDAKLAKEGF
-220 DPTTEEYWEELDT
+220 DPGSAEYWEELDT

-238 LPHRYTQQQ
+238 LPHRYTQSQ

-265 STGGRQGTTFVLEP
+265 SSSGRQGTTFVLEP
-279 EQVRAMKEAGFWE
+279 EQVRAMKDAGFWD
-292 DPAMRAKMIKRYAQE
+292 DPAQRAKMIKRYAQE

>member
-1 MTTEQKVEDIPVIE
+1 MSTDKVEDIPVTE

-20 VTVELPEGVIPEEAS
+20 VTVELPDELVPEDSSDEPI
-35 EETEAQASQDDG
+35 QAQDDG
-47 DADQPGDTDAVREAR
+47 DADQPGDTDAVRDAR

-79 KDHRLAQLQR
+79 KDQRLVSLQR

-103 RSQQFELS
+103 KSQQFELS
-111 RLDKELQD
+111 RLDKAIED

-126 FEAKVKEA
+126 FDAKRREA

-143 STAHQNFLEARKKVE
+143 TKASEGYEEARRKFD
-158 AMRAV
+158 AMKTIKNRATQAE
-163 KSKVETAQNDAEPQ
+163 SEPQ
-177 TDPRMMRH
+177 ADPKMLRH
-185 AKAWMEQNSWYKPD
+185 AKSWMESNSWYDPN

-208 KLIDSKLMKEGF
+208 KVIDAKLAKEGF
-220 DPTTEEYWEELDT
+220 DPSSADYWDELDA

-247 DEPRRSKPR
+247 DEPRRRPR

-265 STGGRQGTTFVLEP
+265 STGGRQGNTLVLEP
-279 EQVRAMKEAGFWE
+279 EQVRAIKEAGFWD
-292 DPAMRAKMIKRYAQE
+292 DPAMRAKMIKRYAQQ
-307 ARNNRG
+307 ARNNQG